1 MAKPREGIL
10 TAPTHQKMTPT
21 FRKERKCNV
30 AEKMNQVA
38 LAWDYAKERRTQIII
53 IMSAIRGL
61 LI

>member
-1 MAKPREGIL
+1 
-10 TAPTHQKMTPT
+10 
-21 FRKERKCNV
+21 
-30 AEKMNQVA
+30 MNQVA